1 MARITSVKLGAG
13 QLGIK
18 MVLFFLRS
26 IFQSKVLNKMCEGN
40 GYGMDEIC
48 KVKEDSFLL
57 RGEYQP
63 SLTFGIH
70 TNGSSRY
77 KSLASD
83 SLSKNKE

>member
-1 MARITSVKLGAG
+1 VRRGAG
-13 QLGIK
+13 QLGIR

-26 IFQSKVLNKMCEGN
+26 IFQSKVLNKMYGCK

-48 KVKEDSFLL
+48 KVKEYSFLL
-57 RGEYQP
+57 RGEYQS

-70 TNGSSRY
+70 TKGSSRY